1 MADRQIDW
9 HSGFDGG
16 LRLSL
21 REYGDT
27 LDIER
32 EHYVTNEPT
41 RIDALVIKKRR
52 DVIISNAIGKTFRRF
67 NLMEYKNPDDELNID
82 VVWKAI
88 GHAGLY
94 KGYGET
100 VNAIPYEELTI
111 TILRSRKPKK
121 LFRHLE
127 AKDGY
132 EVKETDPGV
141 YRIIGMIDIPLQVVV
156 ISELKGREFLPL
168 RIMVRDA
175 DEEEIREFLQ
185 KSLGY
190 DVPEDRNNARAV
202 LNVSSEANEETFEK
216 IRRDKDMGEAMR
228 RIMRDDLE
236 QAEKDGE
243 QNAVVQAIRNLME
256 TMKWTIEQAMD
267 ALKIPSDQRAIYA
280 GMIDK
285 K

>member
-1 MADRQIDW
+1 MA
-9 HSGFDGG
+9 
-16 LRLSL
+16 
-21 REYGDT
+21 
-27 LDIER
+27 
-32 EHYVTNEPT
+32 
-41 RIDALVIKKRR
+41 
-52 DVIISNAIGKTFRRF
+52 
-67 NLMEYKNPDDELNID
+67 
-82 VVWKAI
+82 
-88 GHAGLY
+88 
-94 KGYGET
+94 
-100 VNAIPYEELTI
+100 
-111 TILRSRKPKK
+111 
-121 LFRHLE
+121 
-127 AKDGY
+127 
-132 EVKETDPGV
+132 
-141 YRIIGMIDIPLQVVV
+141 
-156 ISELKGREFLPL
+156 
-168 RIMVRDA
+168 RDA

>member
-1 MADRQIDW
+1 
-9 HSGFDGG
+9 
-16 LRLSL
+16 
-21 REYGDT
+21 
-27 LDIER
+27 
-32 EHYVTNEPT
+32 
-41 RIDALVIKKRR
+41 
-52 DVIISNAIGKTFRRF
+52 
-67 NLMEYKNPDDELNID
+67 MEYKNPDDELNID

-156 ISELKGREFLPL
+156 IRELRGREFLPL

-243 QNAVVQAIRNLME
+243 QNAKVLDIKNVME
-256 TMKWTIEQAMD
+256 SFGVSLERAMES
-267 ALKIPSDQRAIYA
+267 LKIPTDQWAMYA
-280 GMIDK
+280 GMVDK